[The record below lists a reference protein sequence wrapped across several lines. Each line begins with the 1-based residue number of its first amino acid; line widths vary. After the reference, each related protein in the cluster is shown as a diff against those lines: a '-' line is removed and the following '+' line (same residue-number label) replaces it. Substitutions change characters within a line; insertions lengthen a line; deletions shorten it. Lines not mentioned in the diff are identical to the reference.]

1 MGSQYY
7 VDQANAAID
16 AADRAKGSYVDLRS
30 LFLQRAQ
37 VNATLAVAAS
47 IHDLISHL
55 RGVTPCRPFDNKENS
70 TP

>member
-7 VDQANAAID
+7 VDQTNEHLSAAEKSD
-16 AADRAKGSYVDLRS
+16 LDSPLERFSLAA
-30 LFLQRAQ
+30 AQ

-55 RGVTPCRPFDNKENS
+55 RGVTPCRPFDDKENAS
-70 TP
+70 